1 MRNEQRTP
9 WGRRRKTGRGVAL
22 ARRRLHGPHGTGH
35 RRRPGHRQP
44 HAPAGP
50 VHQPQRAGHGEN
62 LPDITPEQEY
72 YIGRSVAATVLHTYR
87 PLDNAA
93 ANRYLNVIGGVL
105 AQASDRPETFGGY
118 HFQILNSDDV
128 NAFSAPGGFVMV
140 SRGMLRCCRSEDAVA
155 AVLAHEIG
163 HVQGQHG
170 LRAIKKGRLTSALTV
185 LAAEGAKNLGGQDV
199 AELTRAFEGTI
210 GDITST
216 LMNNGYARGL
226 EREAD
231 QTAVTILQ
239 RVGYDPAAL
248 VAMLAE
254 MKQHLQPGGLDFAK
268 THPSPDARIAELR
281 GLISAAG
288 PVATNPVRRRRFER
302 AIGSL

>member
-1 MRNEQRTP
+1 MNSERLRDAGARLAVVLLLLGAGCTALTELGTAVGQATGSLTP
-9 WGRRRKTGRGVAL
+9 QQAQSINRSAQAMEKTF
-22 ARRRLHGPHGTGH
+22 
-35 RRRPGHRQP
+35 Q
-44 HAPAGP
+44 
-50 VHQPQRAGHGEN
+50 
-62 LPDITPEQEY
+62 DITPEQEY
-72 YIGRSVAATVLHTYR
+72 YIGRSVAATVLHTYG

-93 ANRYLNVIGGVL
+93 ANHYLNVIGRVL

-128 NAFSAPGGFVMV
+128 NAFSAPGGFVMI

-268 THPSPDARIAELR
+268 THPPPDARIAELR
-281 GLISAAG
+281 RLITAAG
-288 PVATNPVRRRRFER
+288 PIATNPVRQRRFER

>member
-1 MRNEQRTP
+1 MNSERL
-9 WGRRRKTGRGVAL
+9 GDAGAKLAVAL
-22 ARRRLHGPHGTGH
+22 LLLGAGCTALTELGTAVGQAT
-35 RRRPGHRQP
+35 GSLT
-44 HAPAGP
+44 
-50 VHQPQRAGHGEN
+50 PQQAQSINRSAQAMEKTFQ
-62 LPDITPEQEY
+62 DITPEQEY

-93 ANRYLNVIGGVL
+93 ANHYLNVIGGVL

-128 NAFSAPGGFVMV
+128 NAFSAPGGFVMI

-268 THPSPDARIAELR
+268 THPPPDARIAELR
-281 GLISAAG
+281 GLIPAAG

>member
-1 MRNEQRTP
+1 MNSERL
-9 WGRRRKTGRGVAL
+9 GDAGAKLAVAL
-22 ARRRLHGPHGTGH
+22 LLLGAGCTALTELGTAVGQAT
-35 RRRPGHRQP
+35 GSLT
-44 HAPAGP
+44 
-50 VHQPQRAGHGEN
+50 PQQAQSINRSAQAMEKTFQ
-62 LPDITPEQEY
+62 DITPEQEY

-128 NAFSAPGGFVMV
+128 NAFSAPGGFVMI